1 MSDSPTVLPHNG
13 DTIGLCKELFCW
25 LLWGQL
31 RSHHRRLAY
40 GQPSRAQQLVNSYT
54 PTIALG
60 MAPPALVSGFAQLAA
75 AGNPGEFPAPR
86 NQTIWGADPHNPTSS
101 IDEWNFTVQ
110 HQFGNNL
117 TLTAGYIGNATRHLF
132 YRVDHNAVPPGPG
145 PIASRFPYAAF
156 GYVGNAWDQSNQSS
170 MGYEGL
176 QVNLVKRYSKGLSL
190 TTAVTWSKAYDFG
203 SHNAFQSFDT
213 DLDRAPEDGERALI
227 ISVGHVWELPF
238 GKGRQYLNNSNRAVN
253 LLVSGWKWSGISR
266 WMSGDPLTPV
276 INNSASLNS
285 TCCTLRPNRIG
296 SGFVSNPNASRWW
309 NLGAFTFPAQYT
321 LGTSGR
327 NILRGPG
334 FFDADWSLARDF
346 HITEKMKLEIQW
358 ELLNAFNNANLGDP
372 DMGLDSATGGQIF
385 SVVQPMRAMQLGAH
399 FFF

>member
-1 MSDSPTVLPHNG
+1 M
-13 DTIGLCKELFCW
+13 
-25 LLWGQL
+25 
-31 RSHHRRLAY
+31 
-40 GQPSRAQQLVNSYT
+40 
-54 PTIALG
+54 
-60 MAPPALVSGFAQLAA
+60 
-75 AGNPGEFPAPR
+75 
-86 NQTIWGADPHNPTSS
+86 
-101 IDEWNFTVQ
+101 
-110 HQFGNNL
+110 
-117 TLTAGYIGNATRHLF
+117 F

-213 DLDRAPEDGERALI
+213 DLDRAPEDGERAMI

-238 GKGRQYLNNSNRAVN
+238 GKGRQYLNNSHPAVN

-296 SGFVSNPNASRWW
+296 SGFVSNPSASRWW

-372 DMGLDSATGGQIF
+372 DMGLDSATGGQIL